1 MLRKIKV
8 YGRLRKFLG
17 QSEFEAEVNNVRE
30 AFSFLTVNFKELKK
44 HMSDQLYHVRV
55 GQTEISEDL
64 VDFNASGDIYV
75 VPVASGNIF
84 GIVLGIGAL
93 LGGSAVSAAFTTGVG
108 ALLGTALTSIGT
120 SMVINGVTSMLTP
133 EPEVPTQS
141 AMSRQD
147 PAALA
152 TNYSFN
158 NLTNVSKAGV
168 PVPIVYGE
176 IFVGSITIGNGV
188 DTVQVKQE

>member
-30 AFSFLTVNFKELKK
+30 AFSFLTVNFKDLKK
-44 HMSDQLYHVRV
+44 HMADQLYHVRV
-55 GQTEISEDL
+55 GQTQITEDL
-64 VDFNASGDIYV
+64 VDFNASGDICV

-84 GIVLGIGAL
+84 GIVLGLGAL
-93 LGGSAVSAAFTTGVG
+93 FGGSALSTATFFG
-108 ALLGTALTSIGT
+108 AGILSSALTAIGT
-120 SMVINGVTSMLTP
+120 SMVLNGVTSMLAP
-133 EPEVPTQS
+133 EQEVASQS
-141 AMSRQD
+141 MMSRED

-158 NLTNVSKAGV
+158 NLSNVSKAGV